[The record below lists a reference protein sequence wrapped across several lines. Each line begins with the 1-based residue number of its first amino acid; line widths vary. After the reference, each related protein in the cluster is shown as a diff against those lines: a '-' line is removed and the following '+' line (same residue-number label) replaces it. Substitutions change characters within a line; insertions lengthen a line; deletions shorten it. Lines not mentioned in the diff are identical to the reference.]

1 MLILAVDLDLG
12 EELEVGHEAAS
23 WANVL
28 DAVEDLLLCTRF
40 LLHNGSS
47 LWLSGFID
55 F

>member
-1 MLILAVDLDLG
+1 MLIRAVDLDLG

-28 DAVEDLLLCTRF
+28 DAVQDLLLCTRF
-40 LLHNGSS
+40 LLHKRE
-47 LWLSGFID
+47 FA